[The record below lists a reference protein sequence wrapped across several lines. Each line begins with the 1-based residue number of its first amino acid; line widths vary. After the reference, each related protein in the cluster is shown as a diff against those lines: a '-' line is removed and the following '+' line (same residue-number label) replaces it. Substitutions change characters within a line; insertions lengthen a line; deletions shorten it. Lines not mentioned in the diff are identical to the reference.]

1 MKKMKKNLLNLLLL
15 FLFSIPST
23 AQSPTIGLLHSSA
36 NATEGYTLFT
46 PLRNNDVYL
55 INNCGEEVNKWT
67 FGERPGMS
75 CYLLE
80 NGNLLRIGRE
90 NLEIRDWDN
99 NLVWTYAT
107 TANGYLFHHDVEP
120 LPNGNILCIVS
131 EIFDSAQYTIFG
143 RNPAITDATFK
154 TDKII
159 EIQPVGSNDMNI
171 VWEWR
176 MIDHIIQDY
185 DDTKAN
191 YGVVADHPEL
201 IDINFN
207 NGEAFNFCHVNA
219 IDYNPVLDQILISA
233 RNLSEIY
240 IIDHST
246 STIEA
251 SGHTGGNF
259 NKGGDILWRWGNP
272 QIYRQGN
279 VNDQKLFAQHDSKW
293 IDSNYQDGGKIT
305 VFNNGGSISNSFSSI
320 HILNPEINNNSYSL
334 INNVFA
340 PLTYEWTWNGN
351 ILGLIVNESKQSGTH
366 GLPNGNFMI
375 CETSRGRIS
384 EINRNGD
391 LLWSY
396 ISPSIDNGV
405 IVSQFSTIAENVNG
419 MFRGEKYLSNYPGF
433 LNKDLTPSGI
443 IENVNSNSQ
452 VCITNL
458 NTDNFDSSSITII
471 NPIYDNL
478 IVFNQ
483 KINCDKISVYD
494 INGRLIKEVN
504 NFNNNTL
511 ELNVVAGIYFIDIQ
525 NEYKT
530 FKIKFIVK

>member
-1 MKKMKKNLLNLLLL
+1 M
-15 FLFSIPST
+15 
-23 AQSPTIGLLHSSA
+23 
-36 NATEGYTLFT
+36 
-46 PLRNNDVYL
+46 
-55 INNCGEEVNKWT
+55 
-67 FGERPGMS
+67 
-75 CYLLE
+75 
-80 NGNLLRIGRE
+80 
-90 NLEIRDWDN
+90 
-99 NLVWTYAT
+99 
-107 TANGYLFHHDVEP
+107 
-120 LPNGNILCIVS
+120 
-131 EIFDSAQYTIFG
+131 
-143 RNPAITDATFK
+143 
-154 TDKII
+154 I
-159 EIQPVGSNDMNI
+159 EI
-171 VWEWR
+171 
-176 MIDHIIQDY
+176 
-185 DDTKAN
+185 
-191 YGVVADHPEL
+191 HPGK
-201 IDINFN
+201 F
-207 NGEAFNFCHVNA
+207 
-219 IDYNPVLDQILISA
+219 
-233 RNLSEIY
+233 
-240 IIDHST
+240 
-246 STIEA
+246 
-251 SGHTGGNF
+251 
-259 NKGGDILWRWGNP
+259 
-272 QIYRQGN
+272 IYRQGN

-351 ILGLIVNESKQSGTH
+351 ILGLNVNESKQSGTH

-384 EINRNGD
+384 EINRSGD

-396 ISPSIDNGV
+396 TSPSIDNGA
-405 IVSQFSTIAENVNG
+405 IASQFSTIPENING